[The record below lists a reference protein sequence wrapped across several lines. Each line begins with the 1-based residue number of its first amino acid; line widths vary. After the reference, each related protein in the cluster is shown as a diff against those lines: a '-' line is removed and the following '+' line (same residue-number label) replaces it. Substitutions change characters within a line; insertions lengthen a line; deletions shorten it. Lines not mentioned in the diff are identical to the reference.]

1 MIRIILPLAVLL
13 FAATCSSKR
22 SGEDVNDTTTL
33 SPGDTTIAGEYG
45 NEYDR
50 FMDING
56 YSIDSMAVKPNQLQ
70 VIDSTM
76 AVIINPTIEQMADM
90 EEEYGEDFPTVADD
104 AGFYQAN
111 AMITLDSL
119 HVKARIAQKRYLK
132 FQGDGG
138 KTWLVDIRM
147 EGAPE
152 WNIIFFHTQKTPR
165 VIPAID
171 VDRRVIQQYF
181 NLPPFRKF

>member
-1 MIRIILPLAVLL
+1 
-13 FAATCSSKR
+13 
-22 SGEDVNDTTTL
+22 
-33 SPGDTTIAGEYG
+33 
-45 NEYDR
+45 
-50 FMDING
+50 MDING
-56 YSIDSMAVKPNQLQ
+56 YSIDSMAVKRDQLQ

-104 AGFYQAN
+104 AGFYHAN

-119 HVKARIAQKRYLK
+119 RVKTRIAQKRYLR

-152 WNIIFFHTQKTPR
+152 WNIIFFNTKKTPR

-181 NLPPFRKF
+181 DIP

>member
-1 MIRIILPLAVLL
+1 MTRIILPLAVLL
-13 FAATCSSKR
+13 FAAACSSNR
-22 SGEDVNDTTTL
+22 SGEDVNDTL
-33 SPGDTTIAGEYG
+33 SRGDMAIPEEYG
-45 NEYDR
+45 NEYER
-50 FMDING
+50 FMDIDG
-56 YSIDSMAVKPNQLQ
+56 YSVDSMAVRPDQLQ

-76 AVIINPTIEQMADM
+76 AIIINPTIEQMADM

-104 AGFYQAN
+104 AGFYHAN
-111 AMITLDSL
+111 AVITLDSL
-119 HVKARIAQKRYLK
+119 QVKTRIAQKRYLK

-138 KTWLVDIRM
+138 KTWLVDLRM

-165 VIPAID
+165 VISAID

-181 NLPPFRKF
+181 DIP

>member
-1 MIRIILPLAVLL
+1 MIRIILSLAVLL
-13 FAATCSSKR
+13 FVVACFSKR
-22 SGEDVNDTTTL
+22 SGEDVNDTTAL
-33 SPGDTTIAGEYG
+33 NQGDTAIAGEYG

-56 YSIDSMAVKPNQLQ
+56 YSVDSMAVKLNQLQ

-104 AGFYQAN
+104 AGFYHAN
-111 AMITLDSL
+111 AMMTLDSL
-119 HVKARIAQKRYLK
+119 QVKTRIPQKRYLK
-132 FQGDGG
+132 FQADGG

-152 WNIIFFHTQKTPR
+152 WNIIFFNTKKTPR

-181 NLPPFRKF
+181 DVP